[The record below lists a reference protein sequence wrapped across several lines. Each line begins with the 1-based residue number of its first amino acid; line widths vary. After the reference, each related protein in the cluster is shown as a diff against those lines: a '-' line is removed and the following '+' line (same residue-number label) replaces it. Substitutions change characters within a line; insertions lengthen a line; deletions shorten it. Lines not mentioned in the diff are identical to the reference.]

1 MSDVRNERPEPVI
14 CTGWAPSIQSDEAR
28 DQTEKWLRSI
38 LDEPSA
44 EYHDGAFEKPGSGGP
59 MERLI
64 WEINNLGGTVICVS
78 DHWVRVD
85 TVGVVKGTK
94 LRHTSRTTHS
104 CSHSQRRSVGG
115 GSSSPRPE
123 AARLSAGPELRNAP

>member
-78 DHWVRVD
+78 DQWVRVD
-85 TVGVVKGTK
+85 TVGVVKGTQVE
-94 LRHTSRTTHS
+94 THI
-104 CSHSQRRSVGG
+104 
-115 GSSSPRPE
+115 E
-123 AARLSAGPELRNAP
+123 DDTFLLSLAETFRWWREFVTAT